1 MLLVNAR
8 HNRPRWCLPPSLLD
22 HIESA
27 LGDARQ
33 RFDAE
38 LLGDLEHRARLVR
51 VGQAPPAELLA
62 RLQVLL
68 ASSS

>member
-8 HNRPRWCLPPSLLD
+8 HNGPRWCLPLSLLD

-27 LGDARQ
+27 LGDARL
-33 RFDAE
+33 RLDAE
-38 LLGDLEHRARLVR
+38 LLEDLEHRARLVR
-51 VGQAPPAELLA
+51 AGQASPAELLA

-68 ASSS
+68 AS

>member
-27 LGDARQ
+27 LGDARR

-38 LLGDLEHRARLVR
+38 LLEDLEHRARLVSA
-51 VGQAPPAELLA
+51 GQAPPAELLA

>member
-27 LGDARQ
+27 LRDARQ

-38 LLGDLEHRARLVR
+38 LLVELEHQACLVR
-51 VGQAPPAELLA
+51 AGQAPPATLLA
-62 RLQVLL
+62 DLQVLL
-68 ASSS
+68 AS

>member
-27 LGDARQ
+27 LGDARVSL
-33 RFDAE
+33 DAE
-38 LLGDLEHRARLVR
+38 LLEDLEHRARLVR
-51 VGQAPPAELLA
+51 AGLASPAELLA

-68 ASSS
+68 AS